1 MMTAELRLGALME
14 IEIGEKFPPLLGTPP
29 RGPRA
34 CLRLPVTR
42 HQTLSLRDQT
52 LA

>member
-1 MMTAELRLGALME
+1 MTAELRLGVLVE
-14 IEIGEKFPPLLGTPP
+14 IEIGEKFPPLIGS
-29 RGPRA
+29 PRA